1 MVLIEKTT
9 LIFFFFSPQRK
20 ETITWGRCL
29 AELTLQFL
37 YSVILKIWDS
47 CPQACADVCDV

>member
-9 LIFFFFSPQRK
+9 LIFFFSPQRK